1 MIEQPTTQFGLTKE
15 LRFGSGFDDLDW
27 MDCEHNYMHTV
38 IQNEFSKQDGDV
50 LVSCI
55 EKLKSKNLFKYVM
68 EIGVQRSGEL
78 SSTCR
83 LMAVKPQE
91 TIYLGVD
98 IKEASIATVEKPHLN
113 AFGLVSDSG
122 DHYRIIKW
130 LDNFAATQIDLL
142 IIDGFHSINQVYR
155 DFRYAE
161 RLSVGGIVFMHDTNY
176 HPGPKTLLDCV
187 DERLFNQK
195 KYFEGENDWGC
206 AVLERL

>member
-1 MIEQPTTQFGLTKE
+1 MIELPTKIFGLKYE
-15 LRFGSGFDDLDW
+15 VRYASAADDLDW

-38 IQNEFSKQDGDV
+38 IQNEFSQQNGDI

-55 EKLKSKNLFKYVM
+55 EKLKAKSSFNTVM

-91 TIYLGVD
+91 TLYLGVD
-98 IKEASIATVEKPHLN
+98 IKNQSIDTVHKPHLN
-113 AFGLVSDSG
+113 AHGLTSDSG
-122 DHYRIIKW
+122 DYPYVCEN
-130 LDNFAATQIDLL
+130 LDRLGMKGLDLL
-142 IIDGFHSINQVYR
+142 IIDGYHSINQLYK

-161 RLSVGGIVFMHDTNY
+161 RLSAGGMVFFHDTNY

-187 DERLFNQK
+187 DPKVFNIS
-195 KYFEGENDWGC
+195 KYFEGERDWGC